1 MIYPSLLSPP
11 PSTTWTWNEATKTL
25 AWSVAGEYGTAAM
38 KNTTTLYTRATLMY
52 FDTTAGTQTATVQS
66 LGLTG
71 SHRF

>member
-1 MIYPSLLSPP
+1 
-11 PSTTWTWNEATKTL
+11 
-25 AWSVAGEYGTAAM
+25 M

-71 SHRF
+71 SHSF